1 MKNKKMMIF
10 GIIIAAILIIGFV
23 GYNIFRFPTMFRNLN
38 DYSLNDQETE
48 RIKDNILLK
57 DKQNILVAYFSYS
70 GTTQRVANEISQKTN
85 GDLFEIEPQEDY
97 GNLYLESNL
106 EIRNNER
113 PTLKNQVENIDDYDI
128 IFVGY
133 PVWFHATP
141 APINTFLESYDLQ
154 GKLIIPFCTSG
165 ESDIDETMP
174 TFLNSCKN
182 LAVYGQKRISDHQQI
197 DTWLQELGIK

>member
-1 MKNKKMMIF
+1 M
-10 GIIIAAILIIGFV
+10 
-23 GYNIFRFPTMFRNLN
+23 
-38 DYSLNDQETE
+38 
-48 RIKDNILLK
+48 
-57 DKQNILVAYFSYS
+57 AYFSYT
-70 GTTQRVANEISQKTN
+70 GTTRKVANEISQKTN

-97 GNLYLESNL
+97 GNLYLESNF